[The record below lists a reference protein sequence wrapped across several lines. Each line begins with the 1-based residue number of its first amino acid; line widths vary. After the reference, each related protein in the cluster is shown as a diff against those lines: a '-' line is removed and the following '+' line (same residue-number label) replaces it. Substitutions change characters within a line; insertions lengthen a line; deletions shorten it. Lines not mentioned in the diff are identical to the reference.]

1 MADYRGRKPDSQDPN
16 GERQKIVDRAKAIK
30 EKHAD
35 RLKRF
40 PNVVGVG
47 VGFEV
52 VGGKVTDRLA
62 IRVYVRKKL
71 SKDQLTPDAVLP
83 DTLDGLPV
91 DVIEDEFWIHQ
102 ERPITLEE
110 RLVAHTF
117 LRGGISIGNLLV
129 GGSGTLGV
137 S

>member
-1 MADYRGRKPDSQDPN
+1 MADFSRRKQGPPGDEQ
-16 GERQKIVDRAKAIK
+16 QKVVDRAKSVK

-47 VGFEV
+47 VGHEI
-52 VGGKVTDRLA
+52 VGGKRTDRVS

-71 SKDQLTPDAVLP
+71 PKDQLAPDAILP

-91 DVIEDEFWIHQ
+91 DVIEDEFWIH
-102 ERPITLEE
+102 
-110 RLVAHTF
+110 
-117 LRGGISIGNLLV
+117 
-129 GGSGTLGV
+129 
-137 S
+137 